1 MMKSFESLLKGRFEK
16 TLVLRTRIALEP
28 LRERAEAAQAAADA
42 AKPKK
47 KLSARLA
54 SFRL

>member
-1 MMKSFESLLKGRFEK
+1 M
-16 TLVLRTRIALEP
+16 ALEP
-28 LRERAEAAQAAADA
+28 LREKGEEAQAAAEA